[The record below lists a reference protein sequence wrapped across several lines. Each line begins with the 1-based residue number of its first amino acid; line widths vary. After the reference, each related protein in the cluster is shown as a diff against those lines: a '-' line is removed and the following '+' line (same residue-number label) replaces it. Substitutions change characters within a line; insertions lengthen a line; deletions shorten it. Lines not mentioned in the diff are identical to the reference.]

1 MIYFYIY
8 LGVAMIGSIVLA
20 RRYWLRW
27 RSTPSKYNVM
37 FERKQVN
44 RIVDSYIFVVA
55 YMFYVLLFPIALIE
69 IGYDMIKK
77 KRGI

>member
-1 MIYFYIY
+1 MTYFYIY

-20 RRYWLRW
+20 RRYWLKW
-27 RSTPSKYNVM
+27 RRTPSKYNVE